1 MYSVTTM
8 EGALLVLAVLAVT
21 SGLVVGVIAGFPRAL
36 QTLTAGVACPMVGR
50 RVEAEVVRDAW
61 TLRCLDVRRCTV
73 LGGRVDLCSK
83 GCL

>member
-21 SGLVVGVIAGFPRAL
+21 STLVVGVLAGFPRAL
-36 QTLTAGVACPMVGR
+36 QTLTVGVACPLVGR
-50 RVEAEVVRDAW
+50 RVEAQLARDAW
-61 TLRCLDVRRCTV
+61 TLRCVDVRHCAV